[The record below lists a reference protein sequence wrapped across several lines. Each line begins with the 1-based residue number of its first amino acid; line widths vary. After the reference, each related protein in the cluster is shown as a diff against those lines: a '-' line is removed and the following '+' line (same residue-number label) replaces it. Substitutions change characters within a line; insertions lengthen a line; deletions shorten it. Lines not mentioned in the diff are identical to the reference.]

1 MPDTTNP
8 RRWKVKS
15 SAYFGTPGEKDATNE
30 AERKKYALEGGD
42 VTALGDRVG
51 RGDIAV
57 PKNVPL
63 GTVLYIPGYGWGVA
77 RDHGGAIVG
86 NRIDVSTGGV
96 VGGKINPKAEKDAK
110 NWGMKDQTVYVFPKG
125 YQIPSDRSPPQAYL
139 NDSKNAP
146 AAPLNNG
153 GKQPV
158 IQPVQGKPTPKPVAK
173 APMPLPEQMP
183 PPVQQPMMAPTPVA
197 STPLISGPQSTISQQ
212 INADAQAEQ
221 PLVATSMNT
230 LSPYLQMMQE
240 TDFAKKLSANIPSYN
255 QRVG

>member
-1 MPDTTNP
+1 MAESQNP

-15 SAYFGTPGEKDATNE
+15 SAYFGTPGVKDATNE

-57 PKNVPL
+57 PKNIPL
-63 GTVLYIPGYGWGVA
+63 GTVFYIPNYGWGVA

-86 NRIDVSTGGV
+86 NRIDVATGGV
-96 VGGKINPKAEKDAK
+96 VGGKINPQAEKDAK
-110 NWGMKDQTVYVFPKG
+110 QWGKKDQTVYVFPKG
-125 YQIPSDRSPPQAYL
+125 YQIPADRAPPQAYL
-139 NDSKNAP
+139 NDTKNAP
-146 AAPLNNG
+146 VATPVNKPAQPRRAPG
-153 GKQPV
+153 APIVAQV
-158 IQPVQGKPTPKPVAK
+158 PKSLPP
-173 APMPLPEQMP
+173 PMPALRQVSAVE
-183 PPVQQPMMAPTPVA
+183 PPVQQPMGQVF
-197 STPLISGPQSTISQQ
+197 GNPQSTISQQ
-212 INADAQAEQ
+212 VNADAAAEQ

-240 TDFAKKLSANIPSYN
+240 TDLAKKLSANIPSYN